1 MEQENFLADVRISRR
16 STVDELAETLRD
28 RILGGEIPPGAPL
41 RESSI
46 AQTIG
51 VSRNTVR
58 ETFFALVAEG
68 LLRHVPHQGFS
79 VVKLSPGDVADLYTA
94 RRVLELA
101 ALEVLSPDD
110 RDDLQSIE
118 AALDHLRRAAAASDH
133 AGAYQA
139 DLEIHR
145 ALVAALGSPRLDTVF
160 AGILTELRLAIIVED
175 TLSDFPELVA
185 EHERLVGL
193 IRAGDTAGASTLLKQ
208 HLDDAERL
216 LVPAV
221 AD

>member
-1 MEQENFLADVRISRR
+1 M
-16 STVDELAETLRD
+16 
-28 RILGGEIPPGAPL
+28 
-41 RESSI
+41 
-46 AQTIG
+46 
-51 VSRNTVR
+51 
-58 ETFFALVAEG
+58 
-68 LLRHVPHQGFS
+68 
-79 VVKLSPGDVADLYTA
+79 KLSPEDVADLYTA

-110 RDDLQSIE
+110 PDDLQGIE
-118 AALDHLRRAAAASDH
+118 A
-133 AGAYQA
+133 
-139 DLEIHR
+139 
-145 ALVAALGSPRLDTVF
+145 V
-160 AGILTELRLAIIVED
+160 IVED